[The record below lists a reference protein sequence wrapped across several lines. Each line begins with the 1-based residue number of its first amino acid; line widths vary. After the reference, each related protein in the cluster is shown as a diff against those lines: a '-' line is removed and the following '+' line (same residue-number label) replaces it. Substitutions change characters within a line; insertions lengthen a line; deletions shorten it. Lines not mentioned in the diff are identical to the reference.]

1 MKHALANR
9 YCTLLMQGALLAGA
23 VIISLQSVV
32 AAKRDPSKM
41 ITIVALGDSLTAG
54 YGLSRLQAWPALVAD
69 KMRAAGIEFEV
80 VNAGSS
86 GDTTA
91 GGLRRL
97 PAILSAHKKIDIFVL
112 ELGINDVF
120 RGVEIGQIRDNLQA
134 IINQTRARHPGAAIV
149 IAGMQLPGYSSE
161 DYVSAFG
168 AMFAALAQK
177 NHATLI
183 PFFLEGVAGDPAL
196 NQWDRVHPNAA
207 GQRVLA
213 ENVWRVLEPILR
225 KRSAGRN
232 PDSSST
238 RRSYPAYGAICIVA
252 RNASS

>member
-1 MKHALANR
+1 MGHGVKQLRSRAA
-9 YCTLLMQGALLAGA
+9 
-23 VIISLQSVV
+23 VV
-32 AAKRDPSKM
+32 ASIFLFFSVPTGAAPRRDPPGV

-54 YGLSRLQAWPALVAD
+54 FGLSRKQAWPALIGE
-69 KMRAAGIEFEV
+69 KMQAAGYDYEV

-97 PAILSAHKKIDIFVL
+97 PAILRAHRKIDVFIL

-120 RGVEIGQIRDNLQA
+120 RGVEINQIRDNLQA
-134 IINQTRARHPGAAIV
+134 IINLTRAQHPEAAILV
-149 IAGMQLPGYSSE
+149 AGMQLPGFSSE
-161 DYVSAFG
+161 DYVCAFG
-168 AMFAALAQK
+168 SMFAALAQK
-177 NHATLI
+177 NRATLI

-213 ENVWRVLEPILR
+213 DNVWRVLEPLLR
-225 KRSAGRN
+225 KTAPISR
-232 PDSSST
+232 
-238 RRSYPAYGAICIVA
+238 
-252 RNASS
+252 

>member
-1 MKHALANR
+1 MAQGAKQWRTLAR
-9 YCTLLMQGALLAGA
+9 LGALLATFSFPTAG
-23 VIISLQSVV
+23 
-32 AAKRDPSKM
+32 AAKSDASKV

-54 YGLSRLQAWPALVAD
+54 YGLSRQQAYPALVAE
-69 KMRAAGIEFEV
+69 KMRAAGYEFEV

-97 PAILSAHKKIDIFVL
+97 PAILRAHHEIDIFIV

-120 RGVEIGQIRDNLQA
+120 RGVDLEQIRENLQA
-134 IINQTRARHPGAAIV
+134 IIDQTRARHPNVAV
-149 IAGMQLPGYSSE
+149 VVAGMQLPGYSSE

-168 AMFAALAQK
+168 SMFAGLAKK
-177 NHATLI
+177 NRANSI
-183 PFFLEGVAGDPAL
+183 PFFLEGVAGDPSL

-225 KRSAGRN
+225 KRFAAPNSPRPG
-232 PDSSST
+232 
-238 RRSYPAYGAICIVA
+238 
-252 RNASS
+252 

>member
-1 MKHALANR
+1 MARGAKQLR
-9 YCTLLMQGALLAGA
+9 TQLLLGALWAIL
-23 VIISLQSVV
+23 SLQTAE
-32 AAKRDPSKM
+32 AAKRDPSGV

-54 YGLSRLQAWPALVAD
+54 FGLSRKQAWPALIGEKMQVAGYD
-69 KMRAAGIEFEV
+69 FEI

-97 PAILSAHKKIDIFVL
+97 PAILRAHKKIDIFVL

-120 RGVEIGQIRDNLQA
+120 RGVEIGQMRDNLQA
-134 IINQTRARHPGAAIV
+134 IINQTRARHPEAAIV
-149 IAGMQLPGYSSE
+149 VAGMQLPGSSSE

-168 AMFAALAQK
+168 SMFASLAKK
-177 NHATLI
+177 NQATLI
-183 PFFLEGVAGDPAL
+183 PFFLEGVAGEPAL

-213 ENVWRVLEPILR
+213 ENVWRVLQPMVQ
-225 KRSAGRN
+225 K
-232 PDSSST
+232 T
-238 RRSYPAYGAICIVA
+238 TA
-252 RNASS
+252 RVH

>member
-1 MKHALANR
+1 MGHGVKQWGSRAALVAS
-9 YCTLLMQGALLAGA
+9 LLLTFLVPTGAAP
-23 VIISLQSVV
+23 
-32 AAKRDPSKM
+32 KRDPSGV

-54 YGLSRLQAWPALVAD
+54 FGLSRKQAWPALVGE
-69 KMRAAGIEFEV
+69 KMQAAGYDFTV

-97 PAILSAHKKIDIFVL
+97 PTILRAQKKIDIFVL

-120 RGVEIGQIRDNLQA
+120 RGVDIGQIRDNLQA
-134 IINQTRARHPGAAIV
+134 IITQTRAQHPEAAIV
-149 IAGMQLPGYSSE
+149 LAGMQLPGFSSE
-161 DYVSAFG
+161 DYVTAFG
-168 AMFAALAQK
+168 AMFAALAEK
-177 NHATLI
+177 NRATLI

-213 ENVWRVLEPILR
+213 ENVWRVL
-225 KRSAGRN
+225 
-232 PDSSST
+232 
-238 RRSYPAYGAICIVA
+238 
-252 RNASS
+252 

>member
-1 MKHALANR
+1 MGQGVKQWGSRAAVFGS
-9 YCTLLMQGALLAGA
+9 LLLTFSVPTGAAP
-23 VIISLQSVV
+23 
-32 AAKRDPSKM
+32 KRDASSV

-54 YGLSRLQAWPALVAD
+54 FGLSRKQAWPALVGE
-69 KMRAAGIEFEV
+69 KMEAAGYDFV
-80 VNAGSS
+80 MVNAGSS
-86 GDTTA
+86 GDTTT

-97 PAILSAHKKIDIFVL
+97 PAILRAQKKIDIFVL

-134 IINQTRARHPGAAIV
+134 IINQTRAEHPEATIV
-149 IAGMQLPGYSSE
+149 LAGMQLPGFSSE

-168 AMFAALAQK
+168 AMFAALAEK
-177 NHATLI
+177 NQATLI

-213 ENVWRVLEPILR
+213 ENVWRVLEPLLR
-225 KRSAGRN
+225 KKHA
-232 PDSSST
+232 T
-238 RRSYPAYGAICIVA
+238 AALL
-252 RNASS
+252 

>member
-1 MKHALANR
+1 MAHGAKQLRSQAVLV
-9 YCTLLMQGALLAGA
+9 ALLA
-23 VIISLQSVV
+23 ISFLPT
-32 AAKRDPSKM
+32 AAPAKRDPSNV

-54 YGLSRLQAWPALVAD
+54 YGLSRKQAYPALIAE
-69 KMRAAGIEFEV
+69 KMRAAGYEFEM

-97 PAILSAHKKIDIFVL
+97 PAILRAHHEIDIFIV

-120 RGVEIGQIRDNLQA
+120 RGVDLDQIRENLQA
-134 IINQTRARHPGAAIV
+134 IIDQTRARHPNVAV
-149 IAGMQLPGYSSE
+149 VVAGMQLPGYSSE
-161 DYVSAFG
+161 EYVSAFG
-168 AMFAALAQK
+168 SMFASLAKK
-177 NHATLI
+177 NRATSI
-183 PFFLEGVAGDPAL
+183 PFFLEGVAGDPSL

-225 KRSAGRN
+225 KSFAAPNSPRPG
-232 PDSSST
+232 
-238 RRSYPAYGAICIVA
+238 
-252 RNASS
+252 

>member
-1 MKHALANR
+1 VNIPFISGLAIA
-9 YCTLLMQGALLAGA
+9 MLA
-23 VIISLQSVV
+23 
-32 AAKRDPSKM
+32 AAPFQTTQAARRDPSGM

-54 YGLSRLQAWPALVAD
+54 YGLSRKQAFPALVGE
-69 KMRAAGIEFEV
+69 KMREAGYEFEM

-97 PAILSAHKKIDIFVL
+97 PALLRGQKKIDIL
-112 ELGINDVF
+112 IIELGINDAF
-120 RGVEIGQIRDNLQA
+120 RGVEIDQIRDNLQA
-134 IINQTRARHPGAAIV
+134 IIDQARSRHPGVAIV
-149 IAGMQLPGYSSE
+149 IGGMQLPGYSSD

-177 NHATLI
+177 NRATLI
-183 PFFLEGVAGDPAL
+183 PYFLEGVGGNPNL

-213 ENVWRVLEPILR
+213 ENVWRVLEPIVQ
-225 KRSAGRN
+225 K
-232 PDSSST
+232 T
-238 RRSYPAYGAICIVA
+238 RAAAA
-252 RNASS
+252 R